1 MLDKR
6 SVSSHV
12 FSTFKEHLS
21 DYAEARQNIQIL
33 DVGAGLG
40 SSFKRIYDLGIGSRI
55 DYTVVD
61 IEDLHVATARTEIR
75 RWLSERGHV
84 IRDKSPRHIVATDV
98 GREVNCQFVT
108 ADALRFAAESS
119 DAFDVLVGQAF
130 LDIIPLKTGL
140 KALFKALRPGGVFY
154 FPINFDGISALLPV
168 EDKARDTLVED
179 IFHQSMDERNDG
191 RTGGSQTGRQLL
203 NILPLVGA
211 RIDAVGASDWI
222 VRPLPGSDKYPHD
235 EKYFLGCILKFMH
248 NELMKSER
256 ISSEARAEWYQQR
269 CEQLE
274 LAQLKYIAHQLDYT
288 GRFVG
293 E

>member
-6 SVSSHV
+6 SISAHV
-12 FSTFKEHLS
+12 FNQFRDLIYSQVEQYKKL
-21 DYAEARQNIQIL
+21 NVL

-40 SSFKRIYDLGIGSRI
+40 SLFKRICDLGIKGHI
-55 DYTVVD
+55 EYTVID
-61 IEDLHVATARTEIR
+61 IEEAHVATARSEIG
-75 RWLSERGHV
+75 RWLRERGHV
-84 IRDKSPRHIVATDV
+84 IREESPQHILVKDA
-98 GREVNCQFVT
+98 GCEVNCQFVT
-108 ADALRFAAESS
+108 ADALTFAAESPNS
-119 DAFDVLVGQAF
+119 YDVLVGQAF
-130 LDIIPLKTGL
+130 LDIIPLRSGL
-140 KALFKALRPGGVFY
+140 KSLFKALRPGGVFY

-179 IFHQSMDERNDG
+179 IFHQSMDERDKG

-203 NILPLVGA
+203 DVLPVVGA

-222 VRPLPGSDKYPHD
+222 VRPMAASKQYPHD

-248 NELMKSER
+248 NELLHSDRMP
-256 ISSEARAEWYQQR
+256 SEACTEWFERRYA
-269 CEQLE
+269 QLE
-274 LAQLKYIAHQLDYT
+274 LGQLKYIAHQLDYT